1 MANIENFID
10 AMISKDHVQSNNI
23 FAELMSQK
31 VDAAL
36 DAEKVA
42 MAGQIFNDVEEI
54 DDEDISDEDLEAAAD
69 EVISDED
76 LEDVEITDLDDEI
89 EMSDVED
96 LEDHEPQEDEATD
109 ISSEEELELEDETV

>member
-1 MANIENFID
+1 MADIENFID
-10 AMISKDHVQSNNI
+10 AMMNKDHVQSSNI
-23 FAELMSQK
+23 FAELMNQK

-69 EVISDED
+69 EAIEDED
-76 LEDVEITDLDDEI
+76 LEMYDP
-89 EMSDVED
+89 
-96 LEDHEPQEDEATD
+96 EDHETEEGEAVD

>member
-76 LEDVEITDLDDEI
+76 VEITDLDDEI

>member
-1 MANIENFID
+1 MN
-10 AMISKDHVQSNNI
+10 
-23 FAELMSQK
+23 QK

-69 EVISDED
+69 EAIEDED
-76 LEDVEITDLDDEI
+76 LEMYDP
-89 EMSDVED
+89 
-96 LEDHEPQEDEATD
+96 EDHEAEEGDTVD

>member
-10 AMISKDHVQSNNI
+10 AMINKDHVQSNNI

-54 DDEDISDEDLEAAAD
+54 DDEDISDEDLEAVAD

-76 LEDVEITDLDDEI
+76 IDITDLDDEI

-96 LEDHEPQEDEATD
+96 PEDHEPQEGEVTD

>member
-1 MANIENFID
+1 MADIENFID
-10 AMISKDHVQSNNI
+10 AMMNKNHAQSSNI
-23 FAELMSQK
+23 FAELMNQK

-54 DDEDISDEDLEAAAD
+54 DDEDISDEDLDAAAD
-69 EVISDED
+69 EAIEDED
-76 LEDVEITDLDDEI
+76 LEMYDP
-89 EMSDVED
+89 
-96 LEDHEPQEDEATD
+96 EDHEAEEGEAVD

>member
-1 MANIENFID
+1 MADIENFID
-10 AMISKDHVQSNNI
+10 AMMNKDHVQSSNI
-23 FAELMSQK
+23 FAELMNQK

-54 DDEDISDEDLEAAAD
+54 DNEDISDEDLEAAAD
-69 EVISDED
+69 EAIDDED
-76 LEDVEITDLDDEI
+76 LEMYDP
-89 EMSDVED
+89 
-96 LEDHEPQEDEATD
+96 EDHEAEEGETVD

>member
-1 MANIENFID
+1 MADIENFID
-10 AMISKDHVQSNNI
+10 AMMNKDHVQSSNI
-23 FAELMSQK
+23 FAELMNQK

-69 EVISDED
+69 EAIDDED
-76 LEDVEITDLDDEI
+76 LEMYDP
-89 EMSDVED
+89 
-96 LEDHEPQEDEATD
+96 EDHEAEEGDTVD

>member
-1 MANIENFID
+1 MADIENFID
-10 AMISKDHVQSNNI
+10 AMMNKDHVQSSNI
-23 FAELMSQK
+23 FAELMNQK

-69 EVISDED
+69 EAIEDED
-76 LEDVEITDLDDEI
+76 LEMYDP
-89 EMSDVED
+89 
-96 LEDHEPQEDEATD
+96 EDHEAEEGDTVD
-109 ISSEEELELEDETV
+109 ISFEEELELEDETV

>member
-1 MANIENFID
+1 MADIENFID
-10 AMISKDHVQSNNI
+10 AMMNKDHVQSSNI
-23 FAELMSQK
+23 FAELMNQK

-69 EVISDED
+69 EAIDDED
-76 LEDVEITDLDDEI
+76 LEMYDP
-89 EMSDVED
+89 
-96 LEDHEPQEDEATD
+96 EDHETEEGEAVD

>member
-1 MANIENFID
+1 MADIENFID
-10 AMISKDHVQSNNI
+10 AMMNKDHVQSSNI
-23 FAELMSQK
+23 FAELMNQK

-69 EVISDED
+69 EAIEDED
-76 LEDVEITDLDDEI
+76 LEMYDP
-89 EMSDVED
+89 
-96 LEDHEPQEDEATD
+96 EDHEAEEGEAVD

>member
-10 AMISKDHVQSNNI
+10 A
-23 FAELMSQK
+23 
-31 VDAAL
+31 
-36 DAEKVA
+36 
-42 MAGQIFNDVEEI
+42 
-54 DDEDISDEDLEAAAD
+54 AAD
-69 EVISDED
+69 EVISD
-76 LEDVEITDLDDEI
+76 EDVEITDLDDEI

>member
-1 MANIENFID
+1 MADIENFID
-10 AMISKDHVQSNNI
+10 AMMNKDHVQSSNI
-23 FAELMSQK
+23 FAELMNQK

-54 DDEDISDEDLEAAAD
+54 DNEDISDEDLEAAAD
-69 EVISDED
+69 EAIDDED
-76 LEDVEITDLDDEI
+76 LEMYDP
-89 EMSDVED
+89 ED
-96 LEDHEPQEDEATD
+96 YEAEEGETVD

>member
-1 MANIENFID
+1 MADIENFID
-10 AMISKDHVQSNNI
+10 AMMNKDHVQSSNI
-23 FAELMSQK
+23 FAELMNQK

-54 DDEDISDEDLEAAAD
+54 EDEDISDEDLEAAAD
-69 EVISDED
+69 EAIEDED
-76 LEDVEITDLDDEI
+76 LEMYDP
-89 EMSDVED
+89 ED
-96 LEDHEPQEDEATD
+96 YEAEEGDTVD

>member
-1 MANIENFID
+1 MADIENFID
-10 AMISKDHVQSNNI
+10 AMMNKDHVQSSNI
-23 FAELMSQK
+23 FAELMNQK

-54 DDEDISDEDLEAAAD
+54 DDEEIDDEDISDEDLEAAAD
-69 EVISDED
+69 EAIDDED
-76 LEDVEITDLDDEI
+76 LEMYDP
-89 EMSDVED
+89 ED
-96 LEDHEPQEDEATD
+96 YEAEEGETVD

>member
-1 MANIENFID
+1 MADIENFID
-10 AMISKDHVQSNNI
+10 AMMNKDHVQSSNI
-23 FAELMSQK
+23 FAELMNQK

-69 EVISDED
+69 EAIDDED
-76 LEDVEITDLDDEI
+76 LEMYDP
-89 EMSDVED
+89 ED
-96 LEDHEPQEDEATD
+96 YEAEEGETVD

>member
-1 MANIENFID
+1 MADIENFID
-10 AMISKDHVQSNNI
+10 AMMNKDHVQSSNI
-23 FAELMSQK
+23 FAELMNQK

-42 MAGQIFNDVEEI
+42 MAGQIFNEVEEI

-69 EVISDED
+69 EAIDDED
-76 LEDVEITDLDDEI
+76 LEMYDP
-89 EMSDVED
+89 
-96 LEDHEPQEDEATD
+96 EDHEAEEGETVD

>member
-1 MANIENFID
+1 MADIENFID
-10 AMISKDHVQSNNI
+10 AMMNKDHVQSSNI
-23 FAELMSQK
+23 FAELMNQK

-69 EVISDED
+69 EAIEDED
-76 LEDVEITDLDDEI
+76 LEMYDP
-89 EMSDVED
+89 ED
-96 LEDHEPQEDEATD
+96 YEAEEGDTVD

>member
-1 MANIENFID
+1 MADIENFID
-10 AMISKDHVQSNNI
+10 AMMNKDHVQSSNI
-23 FAELMSQK
+23 FAELMNQK

-69 EVISDED
+69 EAIDDED
-76 LEDVEITDLDDEI
+76 LEMYDP
-89 EMSDVED
+89 
-96 LEDHEPQEDEATD
+96 EDHEAEEGETVD